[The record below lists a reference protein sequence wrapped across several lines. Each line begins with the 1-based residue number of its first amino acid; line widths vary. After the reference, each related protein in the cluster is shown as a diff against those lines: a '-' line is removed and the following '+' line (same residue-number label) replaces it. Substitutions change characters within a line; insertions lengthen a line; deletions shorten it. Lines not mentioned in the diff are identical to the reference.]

1 MDKIYNYQGSELNVA
16 GIGGSYL
23 VKGICHRGFNYSTSA
38 SGTFVVNNDD
48 GAPENTLPAYVLA
61 AKKGFKYVETD
72 VAFTSDGYAVLLHD
86 ASINRTSN
94 GTGNISSLTLAQARS
109 YIYNKIQ
116 YNGVSQT
123 VPGYDS
129 VTIPTFAD
137 FIKLCRN
144 LSLHPY
150 IELKSDGSYTEAQIQ
165 SIVDMV
171 DAAGMNGNVT
181 YISFN
186 PTYLGYVK
194 DYDDEARI
202 GFLVFDVSSSPSP
215 GLTQANIEAALALR
229 TGKNDVFMSSRAMT
243 DAACTLCRSNDI
255 PLETWGICND
265 DTKANII
272 ALNPYF
278 TGVTS
283 NKWDAGKVL
292 YENAIE
298 N

>member
-1 MDKIYNYQGSELNVA
+1 MDAIFDFQGTKLDIV
-16 GIGGSYL
+16 GGGGCGYL
-23 VKGICHRGFNYSTSA
+23 VKGINHRGYNYSTSA
-38 SGTFVVNNDD
+38 SSPVVVNNAD
-48 GAPENTLPAYVLA
+48 GGPENTLPAYILSA
-61 AKKGFKYVETD
+61 QKGFKYVECD
-72 VAFTSDGYAVLLHD
+72 VAFTLDGYAVLLHD
-86 ASINRTSN
+86 STINRTSN
-94 GTGNISSLTLAQARS
+94 GTGAINSLTLAQAQS
-109 YIYNKIQ
+109 YNFNYILGTEI
-116 YNGVSQT
+116 
-123 VPGYDS
+123 PGFS
-129 VTIPTFAD
+129 GVTIPTFED
-137 FIKLCRN
+137 FIKLCRD

-171 DAAGMNGNVT
+171 EAAGMKGKVT

-194 DYDDEARI
+194 DYDDEARL
-202 GFLVFDVSSSPSP
+202 GFVVFDASASPSP
-215 GLTQANIEAALALR
+215 GLTQANIDIALALR
-229 TGKNDVFMSSRAMT
+229 TGKNEVFMDSRVMT
-243 DAACTLCRSNDI
+243 DAACSLCISNDI

-292 YENAIE
+292 YENAIGS
-298 N
+298 